1 MKVLDCFLDDETSN
15 LHLVEVDGRTFLI
28 TRRQAEAVTD
38 QDALNQSL
46 KQLQDSLIK
55 SYLSSNL
62 EDPGLPLKSFINGLE
77 QKIVTYALQIAMGN
91 QKNAAH
97 LLGLKPTTL
106 GEKLKRFK
114 DPEA

>member
-1 MKVLDCFLDDETSN
+1 MKVIDCFLDDETSN
-15 LHLVEVDGRTFLI
+15 LHMVEVDGRTFLI
-28 TRRQAEAVTD
+28 TRHQARAVAD
-38 QDALNQSL
+38 QDALSHSL
-46 KQLQDSLIK
+46 KQLQDSLVK

-62 EDPGLPLKSFINGLE
+62 ENPDLPLKSFIHGLE

-106 GEKLKRFK
+106 GEKLKRFR